1 MRSAFATWV
10 VAFAATTF
18 MVACQSSD
26 PMSSDRALDLA
37 KKGGTGANPGPN
49 ALAVLSGGFISTV
62 RSGVLR
68 VSGSTASFETPF
80 GAPIPIAL
88 NVDTNGGA
96 VGPNQ
101 ILLQQQVFWP
111 DCVWNTDVGRF
122 IAPPAIQD
130 PVGLQQAKDFWNLVL
145 TTHRSQ
151 RLRHFFAYV
160 DLGANGQPSWEHQAL
175 TRWFTW
181 NGPDKYMWEIEAGGE
196 SNLSLIQPVGSW
208 TGGSLTITGG
218 VIRLTRTYCG
228 RDPKPE
234 GCKPSRGKGA
244 RPTVACR
251 NDDTAFPGVE
261 FVTTIQ

>member
-1 MRSAFATWV
+1 MRPASATRALAFAVTI
-10 VAFAATTF
+10 F
-18 MVACQSSD
+18 MVACQGSD
-26 PMSSDRALDLA
+26 LTSPDRGIDLA
-37 KKGGTGANPGPN
+37 RKGGTGANPGPN
-49 ALAVLSGGFISTV
+49 ALAVLSGGFVSTA
-62 RSGVLR
+62 RPGVLR

-88 NVDTNGGA
+88 SVDTNGGA

-101 ILLQQQVFWP
+101 IPLQQQVFWP

-122 IAPPAIQD
+122 VAPPAIQD

-145 TTHRSQ
+145 TTYRAQ
-151 RLRHFFAYV
+151 RLRHIFVYV
-160 DLGANGQPSWEHQAL
+160 DLGANGRTSWEHQAL

-181 NGPDKYMWEIEAGGE
+181 NGADKYMWEIEAGGE

-208 TGGSLTITGG
+208 NGGSLTITRG

-244 RPTVACR
+244 RPTVVCR